1 VTAGRHSARSATPVR
16 ALVADDHPLYRD
28 GLVRILRQEATI
40 EVIAEAADGRTAL
53 DQLRELQPDV
63 AVLDLGL
70 PHVDGLAIIDT
81 LRREG
86 RKTRALLISAKDDS
100 ATVYRAIGA
109 GADGYLS
116 KSSGADEIVWAVLA
130 VARGDTW
137 ISASLQNGLAG
148 EIRMRRP
155 VDQRPMLSARELEV
169 LRLVADG
176 LSATEIGERLHLA
189 RTTIRTHLQHI
200 YEKFGVSDR
209 TSAVAHAMRH
219 GLLH

>member
-137 ISASLQNGLAG
+137 ISASLQTGLAG